1 MPFGS
6 SNAED
11 VVFRYPVLLD
21 TFQQPIDGAGPVTI
35 IVRDCLFA
43 PGAGRENEAQAH
55 QVVADAVL
63 YAPIDAPALTAQ
75 DQVIARGQIYEVIE
89 KPRLWNNEGFE
100 IGLRRVTG

>member
-11 VVFRYPVLLD
+11 VIFRYPPRLD
-21 TFQQPIDGAGPVTI
+21 TFQQPIAGSAQQI
-35 IVRDCLFA
+35 IVQDCLFA
-43 PGAGRENEAQAH
+43 PGAGRENDAQAH
-55 QVVADAVL
+55 QVIADAVL
-63 YAPIDAPALTAQ
+63 YAPADAPALTAQ
-75 DQVIARGQIYEVIE
+75 DQVIVRGQIYEVTE